1 MRPDLRRSRHAG
13 LAVAAV
19 SAALVLALQ
28 ALSVHLNYGGQWS
41 GLFCH
46 GEGFAVP
53 PPLEKE
59 EIYRFPGSGY
69 DGQFYHVMAHDP
81 FFRAG
86 LETYVDDPR
95 LRYRRILV
103 PGLAH
108 VLAAGRDSAVD
119 TAYRAVVL
127 LFLALGSFWL
137 SRFATRHGRSA
148 WWGLAFPLVPA
159 AWVSIDRMTVD
170 VALAAF
176 TVGFVLHGAERPG
189 PALLALLAL
198 AGLTRETGLLLPA
211 AYALFQLLRR
221 AWRGAVLAG
230 AAMVP
235 AIAWFAFV
243 NAHTAPRAYPHD
255 FVPLRGI
262 VSALTSASPRAPLPE
277 GLSPGMARSRRIAR
291 AVDAV
296 LEKTALAGAVLGIA
310 LAGAAVWRRPQGPE
324 TMLALLFAV
333 MAVFV
338 QRADHWSHAYDY
350 GRVYSPLLIV
360 LALRSLARAEVLPA
374 VPSMLM
380 WPRLLFQV
388 RTQAFGL
395 VRPFLS

>member
-1 MRPDLRRSRHAG
+1 MRTDLRRSPRPG

-28 ALSVHLNYGGQWS
+28 ALSVNLNYGGNWS

-46 GEGFAVP
+46 GQDFAVP
-53 PPLEKE
+53 PSLEKE

-69 DGQFYHVMAHDP
+69 DGQFYHVIAHDP
-81 FFRAG
+81 FFRRG
-86 LETYVDDPR
+86 LHRYVDDPR

-108 VLAAGRDSAVD
+108 VLVGGRDSAVD

-137 SRFATRHGRSA
+137 SRFASRHGRSP

-159 AWVSIDRMTVD
+159 AWVSIDRLTVD
-170 VALAAF
+170 VALAAL
-176 TVGFVLHGAERPG
+176 TVGFVLHGGERPG
-189 PALLALLAL
+189 PVMLALLAL
-198 AGLTRETGLLLPA
+198 AGLGRETGLLLPM
-211 AYALFQLLRR
+211 AYGLFQLLRR
-221 AWRGAVLAG
+221 AWRAAVLAG

-235 AIAWFAFV
+235 AVAWFVFV
-243 NAHTAPRAYPHD
+243 NAHTEPRPYAHD

-262 VSALTSASPRAPLPE
+262 VSAWTSASPPAPVPG
-277 GLSPGMARSRRIAR
+277 GLSPLMTRSKRIAR
-291 AVDAV
+291 VVDGV
-296 LEKTALAGAVLGIA
+296 LEKVALAGAVLGIG
-310 LAGAAVWRRPQGPE
+310 LAAASARRRPQGPDA
-324 TMLALLFAV
+324 LVALLFAL

-350 GRVYSPLLIV
+350 GRVYSPLLVV
-360 LALRSLARAEVLPA
+360 LALRSLSSAAVLPA
-374 VPSMLM
+374 VPTLLM

-388 RTQAFGL
+388 RTQVLGF
-395 VRPFLS
+395 VRPFFS